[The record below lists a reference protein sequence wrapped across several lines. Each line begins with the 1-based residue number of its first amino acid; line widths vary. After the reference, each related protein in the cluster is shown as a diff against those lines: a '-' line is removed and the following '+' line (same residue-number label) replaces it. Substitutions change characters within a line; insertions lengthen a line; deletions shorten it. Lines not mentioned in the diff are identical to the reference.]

1 MENVMHK
8 IPLQNGQA
16 LLGLL
21 IVVAVLVVVG
31 LILIATTS
39 QEAPAPPSQQPGAA
53 NTCFTYSLGVLEF
66 QCGDN
71 KFMGASFGIWDCKAG
86 IGAHPCK

>member
-1 MENVMHK
+1 MHK
-8 IPLQNGQA
+8 IPLQNGQT
-16 LLGLL
+16 LIGVL

-31 LILIATTS
+31 LIVMASTS
-39 QEAPAPPSQQPGAA
+39 QESPAPSSQQPGAA

-71 KFMGASFGIWDCKAG
+71 KFIGPSLGIWDCKAG
-86 IGAHPCK
+86 IGAHQCK